1 MAGVSPSSLWF
12 RPFLLVVFT
21 FLAHGPFIQAAR
33 FLLPATSLAS
43 TKSHYMGLST
53 ITRELVLRGH
63 EVTFL
68 LLDRRGTAGML
79 EGSYTDLIIYP
90 NSKSDEELAA
100 IRRDM
105 TDTMDSYSNWT
116 ISQIVKKISE
126 FYDNLHFGCY
136 EVFQHEETLQKLKMK
151 KFDMVLSFPVVDACD
166 AVISA
171 YLDVS
176 LAIVT
181 GTRRSPT
188 FNEDVFGIPVPSS
201 YTPYS
206 FALQLPANMN
216 FRQRLANFVTRYT
229 IHPVIEYF
237 TITLPVGRLQEMYDI
252 RRDLSPK
259 QLLQR
264 ADLWLCHT
272 TFALDSA
279 RPITPNW
286 VPIAGYT
293 TKPVKPLPQVSR

>member
-53 ITRELVLRGH
+53 ISRELVLRGH

-79 EGSYTDLIIYP
+79 EGSYTDIIIYP

-105 TDTMDSYSNWT
+105 TDAMDSYSNWT

-126 FYDNLHFGCY
+126 FYGNLHFGCY
-136 EVFQHEETLQKLKMK
+136 ELFQHEETLQKLKMK

-216 FRQRLANFVTRYT
+216 FRQRLANFVARYT
-229 IHPVIEYF
+229 IKF
-237 TITLPVGRLQEMYDI
+237 SS
-252 RRDLSPK
+252 RD
-259 QLLQR
+259 
-264 ADLWLCHT
+264 
-272 TFALDSA
+272 
-279 RPITPNW
+279 
-286 VPIAGYT
+286 
-293 TKPVKPLPQVSR
+293 